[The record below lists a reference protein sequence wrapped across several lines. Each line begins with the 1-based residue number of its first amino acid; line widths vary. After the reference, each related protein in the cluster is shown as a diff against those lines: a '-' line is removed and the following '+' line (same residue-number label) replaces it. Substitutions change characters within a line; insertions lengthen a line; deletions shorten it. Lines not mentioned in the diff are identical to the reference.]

1 MLFGGDKRDRT
12 ADLLTASQALSQ
24 LSYTPMPFYFHR
36 SVRLGTSD
44 NIAQGVETVNTF
56 LRKFLLFQKVFCQV
70 RKASYSQDIS
80 NLSFSCEHRIA
91 SARRVEEVF
100 ACDGFDVQAVT
111 AAQQRER
118 AVAHRACILV

>member
-1 MLFGGDKRDRT
+1 
-12 ADLLTASQALSQ
+12 
-24 LSYTPMPFYFHR
+24 MPFYFYR

-70 RKASYSQDIS
+70 RKALCLQGIP
-80 NLSFSCEHRIA
+80 NFSPSRKHCVA
-91 SARRVEEVF
+91 SARGVEEVF
-100 ACDGFDVQAVT
+100 ACDGFDVQAVA

-118 AVAHRACILV
+118 TVAHRACILV